1 MIAMQRYFTPDQLNI
16 NESFEVFNEDTH
28 HMINVMRFRVDDTFE
43 MVDETKNV
51 FLCNIIEIKDQTVIY
66 QPVEKYQNN
75 SELPVRITV
84 VCPLLKGEKFEWML
98 QKSTELGAYEFIIYE
113 ADRSIVKL
121 DDKKKEK
128 RLIRYR
134 KVIKEASEQS
144 KRTVIPEI
152 YFDRKL
158 KQLNFSGFDHT
169 IVAYEGNADDESL
182 SLNRLDRF
190 NDGETLAFIFGPEGG
205 LTESEVS
212 FDTDLKPVRLGP
224 RILRAESAPLYFL
237 SSMSYIYE

>member
-1 MIAMQRYFTPDQLNI
+1 MQRYFTRDQLNI
-16 NESFEVFNEDTH
+16 SETFEALNEDTH

-43 MVDETKNV
+43 MVDVDKNT
-51 FLCNIIEIKDQTVIY
+51 FLCNIVKIEGQTVIY
-66 QPVEKYQNN
+66 QPIEKYEF
-75 SELPVRITV
+75 SPEMPLRITII
-84 VCPLLKGEKFEWML
+84 CPMLKGEKFEWML
-98 QKSTELGAYEFIIYE
+98 QKSTELGAFEFIIYE

-128 RLIRYR
+128 RLTRYR

-158 KQLNFSGFDHT
+158 KQLDFSGFDHT
-169 IVAYEGNADDESL
+169 IIAYEGNANNESL
-182 SLNRLDRF
+182 SLNRLERF
-190 NDGETLAFIFGPEGG
+190 KDDDSLAFIFGPEGG
-205 LTESEVS
+205 LTESETG
-212 FDTDLKPVRLGP
+212 FDGSLQHVRLGP

-237 SSMSYIYE
+237 SSMSCIYE